1 MNDNQNPSTATVS
14 LKGSKLDRT
23 ISSILALGPLAV
35 IAFVAVS
42 CTTSLFAARYVF
54 RGVSSWFTTETRTS
68 VTASVEKVLPAFEL
82 KPLVVC
88 DSGIGIVPRN
98 RNGEPFPGVSGGLPS
113 RDKAVLE
120 FEYEG
125 SAEYVVNLANAK
137 SEQVGDS
144 SHPKVRIEID
154 PPFVPN
160 DSVAFSSAAKTDRYL
175 ATYGSDQKWRAWYLK
190 NHHMFVFGAIL
201 QTAKSPELA
210 KMAKEQTEVLV
221 RGFVGA
227 LVNDPDKDVEIIW
240 RDEQPPKESHS
251 K

>member
-42 CTTSLFAARYVF
+42 FTTSLFAARYVF

-137 SEQVGDS
+137 SEQVGDP

-175 ATYGSDQKWRAWYLK
+175 ATYGSDQKMERL
-190 NHHMFVFGAIL
+190 V
-201 QTAKSPELA
+201 PE
-210 KMAKEQTEVLV
+210 EPSHV
-221 RGFVGA
+221 R
-227 LVNDPDKDVEIIW
+227 LW
-240 RDEQPPKESHS
+240 SHS
-251 K
+251 PNGKIAGTCQNGKRADGSSRTRIRRSPSERSGQGCGNHLA